1 MTTSNEE
8 KKITKADLKKLF
20 WRSCS
25 MDFSWNF
32 ERQCSMGY
40 AFAMAPIIKKLYP
53 NEADRAVG
61 LKRHLE
67 FFNITSQMG
76 TLPLGISAA
85 MEEENANGK
94 MTDTSSINAVKT
106 ALMGPLSAIGDSF
119 FWGTLRLLATSIG
132 AALAIQGNMLGP
144 ILFLLVFNIPA
155 FIVRYLLVGI
165 GYNTG
170 TNFLQRLEKEGTL
183 EDLTYGASILGL
195 IVIGAMAATM
205 IGVHTPLSIGSGEG
219 AYMVQSMFDGI
230 MNSFL
235 PLCVFGIVYW
245 LLGKKVNPMV
255 IILGIF
261 AFAIITALLGILG

>member
-1 MTTSNEE
+1 MTISNEE
-8 KKITKADLKKLF
+8 RKITKADLKKLF

-32 ERQCSMGY
+32 ERQSSMGY
-40 AFAMAPIIKKLYP
+40 AFAMAPILKKLYP
-53 NEADRAVG
+53 NDADRAVG

-94 MTDTSSINAVKT
+94 LIDTGSINSVKT
-106 ALMGPLSAIGDSF
+106 ALMGPLSAIGDSV

-132 AALAIQGNMLGP
+132 TALALKGQILGP

-170 TNFLQRLEKEGTL
+170 TNFLQKLEKDGTL
-183 EDLTYGASILGL
+183 GDLTYGAAILGL

-205 IGVHTPLSIGSGEG
+205 IGIHTPLTIGSGEG
-219 AYMVQSMFDGI
+219 AYHVQSMFDGI
-230 MNSFL
+230 MNGFL
-235 PLCVFGIVYW
+235 PLCVFGIIYK
-245 LLGKKVNPMV
+245 LLGEKVSPMV

-261 AFAIITALLGILG
+261 AFAILTALFGILG